1 MRFTDEKQL
10 LEQRVVNIV
19 LLANKDRLIRLFHS
33 SEVQNTGKVHVAK
46 GIEEAFSAISAKEQN
61 FVFIQER
68 LGEMSGELLAYRIG
82 SELKGKKA
90 RIVLLGDPEA
100 FPVSGRKAFHAV
112 LDTALND
119 KELSAAIFELLS
131 NPVGR
136 KKRRKVSPKSTV
148 APQTAERKPAET
160 DSPLR
165 AGSVED
171 VVQLRGSSS
180 SATGYTSRH
189 EQAASP
195 VPPKSPFQAKLE
207 SALNGEVGAQE
218 AARRAVPL
226 VPPEPFSGPIRVTWG
241 KPTFRSRFRDFFL
254 RPKALLVLVPVL
266 AGLLGLLIF
275 LLFPQQKPA
284 APGSSVTISGA
295 EGKMA
300 ARPFLAMPGAVPS
313 FLPRLSADP
322 DYGKANPGW
331 ERYRDSSTEY
341 RLYRE
346 NGVIRAFQIIDRS
359 GQGISP
365 GLLTSALTEISGS
378 PQYVTETTER
388 KGTYLVEKGRVI
400 NGDGIILYRK
410 EPERSVKAF
419 VLDLK

>member
-1 MRFTDEKQL
+1 MGLLDENEQ

-19 LLANKDRLIRLFHS
+19 LLANKDRLIRLFNR

-46 GIEEAFSAISAKEQN
+46 CLDEAFPVISAKGQN
-61 FVFIQER
+61 LVFIQER

-82 SELKGKKA
+82 SELKEKKA
-90 RIVLLGDPEA
+90 RIVLLGDPQA
-100 FPVSGRKAFHAV
+100 FPVTGKKPFHAV
-112 LDTALND
+112 LDTALDD
-119 KELSAAIFELLS
+119 KELYAAILELLS

-136 KKRRKVSPKSTV
+136 KKRSKVSAKSKVT
-148 APQTAERKPAET
+148 PQSAEGKPVETEPPPRAET
-160 DSPLR
+160 
-165 AGSVED
+165 VED
-171 VVQLRGSSS
+171 VATLRGPSS
-180 SATGYTSRH
+180 SAAGYAAWQ

-195 VPPKSPFQAKLE
+195 VLPKSSFQTKLE
-207 SALNGEVGAQE
+207 SALDGAGGAKE
-218 AARRAVPL
+218 ASRRTVPL

-241 KPTFRSRFRDFFL
+241 KPTFRSRLRDFFL

-266 AGLLGLLIF
+266 AGLLGLLVF
-275 LLFPQQKPA
+275 LLSPQQRPA
-284 APGSSVTISGA
+284 APGSSVATSGA
-295 EGKMA
+295 EGKVA
-300 ARPFLAMPGAVPS
+300 ARPFLAMPGALPS

-331 ERYRDSSTEY
+331 ECYRDSSTEY
-341 RLYRE
+341 RVYRQK
-346 NGVIRAFQIIDRS
+346 GLIRAFQIIDRS

-378 PQYVTETTER
+378 SQYVTETTER